1 MTVFPPRP
9 SQAEEFEFSA
19 LEDAVQYRAALIA
32 EFRACLRG
40 SVLEVGSGIGQV
52 SALLLHEA
60 GIERLVAVEPN
71 ARFAERLR
79 ERFPRLELIAGTI
92 DSLPAAWSFDAVLS
106 VNVLEHIADD
116 GRELAGYRARLHE
129 RRGALCLFVPAR
141 PEIFGTIDR
150 DFGHCR
156 RYRRGELQAKLEKA
170 GFHVERLSYFN
181 LAGYFAWW
189 WNFRVRR
196 RHAFAPAA
204 VRFFDRRVFPLQH
217 ALESRLVRPPLGQS
231 LIAVARAG

>member
-1 MTVFPPRP
+1 MSRP
-9 SQAEEFEFSA
+9 DQEPARADDFEFASLQAAVHYRTA
-19 LEDAVQYRAALIA
+19 LLA
-32 EFRACLRG
+32 EFRPRLRG
-40 SVLEVGSGIGQV
+40 RVLEVGAGIGQFT
-52 SALLLHEA
+52 AILLRQA
-60 GIERLVAVEPN
+60 GIESLVAVEPDP
-71 ARFAERLR
+71 RFARRLR
-79 ERFPRLELIAGTI
+79 EQFPGLELIQGTI
-92 DSLPAAWSFDAVLS
+92 DAVPAAATFDAVLS
-106 VNVLEHIADD
+106 VNVLEHLAQDE
-116 GRELAGYRARLHE
+116 RELAAYRTRLEE

-156 RYRRGELQAKLEKA
+156 RYRRGELRLKLENA

-204 VRFFDRRVFPLQH
+204 VRFFDRFIFPPQY
-217 ALESRLVRPPLGQS
+217 ALESHWLRPPLGQS
-231 LIAVARAG
+231 LIAVAVAG